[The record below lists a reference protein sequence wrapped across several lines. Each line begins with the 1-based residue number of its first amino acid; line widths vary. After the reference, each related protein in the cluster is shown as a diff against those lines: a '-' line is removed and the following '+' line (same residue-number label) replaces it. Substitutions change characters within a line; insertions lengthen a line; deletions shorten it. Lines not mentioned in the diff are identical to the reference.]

1 MLVLTRASQ
10 DFSLTTSS
18 PLYTMDKPRRPFN
31 GIGKENDL
39 AQNYQDNTM
48 NYDLPFRHHP
58 LTTTGSKRD
67 DSNDPFLHMSMKDE
81 GLLRTQSPT
90 GAAARLHALRSPHP
104 TPPVRSNSTPPEPNG
119 FRFYGDIQGA
129 GGTDLLSKQLG
140 GMMLNDEVYRSTS
153 QTRLRHLN

>member
-1 MLVLTRASQ
+1 
-10 DFSLTTSS
+10 
-18 PLYTMDKPRRPFN
+18 MDKPRRPFN